1 MTKLDIQIFIDLF
14 VTGFGFMSML
24 VFGAVAMGVI

>member
-1 MTKLDIQIFIDLF
+1 MSKLDVQIFIDLF

-24 VFGAVAMGVI
+24 VFGALLMGVI